1 MPSQPAFCT
10 SVRSKVT
17 VWPAVPVETPVPFT
31 TTLGA
36 ALVLATALVTSAV
49 AAVPVSLPV
58 LAGEAL
64 AEAVELVADAL
75 ALDEPV
81 VVVAAGVPELLAEL
95 HAVAAAASAAARR
108 TAGTARPRP
117 ASRLALPA
125 GNHAGTMR
133 DPPIAFKYR
142 TRHSIYIQ

>member
-1 MPSQPAFCT
+1 M
-10 SVRSKVT
+10 
-17 VWPAVPVETPVPFT
+17 PFT

-64 AEAVELVADAL
+64 AEADEPVADAL

-81 VVVAAGVPELLAEL
+81 VVAAAGVPELLDEL
-95 HAVAAAASAAARR
+95 HAVAAAASAAARM

-117 ASRLALPA
+117 APRPALLA

-133 DPPIAFKYR
+133 DPR
-142 TRHSIYIQ
+142 SHSNTECDTAYTFSNHEDGEGRPGVVR

>member
-10 SVRSKVT
+10 SVRSKET
-17 VWPAVPVETPVPFT
+17 LWPDVPVETPVPFT

-49 AAVPVSLPV
+49 AAVPVSLAV

-64 AEAVELVADAL
+64 AEADEPVADAL
-75 ALDEPV
+75 ALAEPV
-81 VVVAAGVPELLAEL
+81 VVVAAGVLELLDEL
-95 HAVAAAASAAARR
+95 HAVAAAASAAARM

-117 ASRLALPA
+117 PPRPAVPA

-133 DPPIAFKYR
+133 DPPIASKY
-142 TRHSIYIQ
+142 